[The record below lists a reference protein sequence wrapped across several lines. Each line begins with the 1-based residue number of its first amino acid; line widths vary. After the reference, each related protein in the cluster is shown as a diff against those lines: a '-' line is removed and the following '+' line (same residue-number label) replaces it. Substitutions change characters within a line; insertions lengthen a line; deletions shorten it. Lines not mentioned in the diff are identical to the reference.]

1 MKSNSIINSRR
12 QFLKNLSFGT
22 IAFAT
27 AGSFADNI
35 IHTASEAFAKEFMST
50 PGQTEGPFY
59 PDRLP
64 LDTDNDLVL
73 ISNTMTPAAGEITHL
88 TGRVLGQTGEPVED
102 VIVEIWHVDSKG
114 IYLHTRCPNRD
125 QRDRNF
131 QGYGRTITSSS
142 GEYYFRTIKPVPY
155 NLGVKRTPHIHFII
169 RKGDKRF
176 LTTQMYIKGHPLNK
190 EDFIFQR
197 IQGKEERE
205 AVLVDFKPVN
215 LSKKGELKANFEIVL
230 GITPEEPLKDLFR
243 HHDGHP
249 VENL

>member
-1 MKSNSIINSRR
+1 MKSNTFINSRR
-12 QFLKNLSFGT
+12 QFLKNFSFGT
-22 IAFAT
+22 IAFAM
-27 AGSFADNI
+27 AGVFAENI
-35 IHTASEAFAKEFMST
+35 TRITSEAHAKELVRT
-50 PGQTEGPFY
+50 PRQTEGPFY
-59 PDRLP
+59 PNRMP
-64 LDTDNDLVL
+64 IDTDNDLVL
-73 ISNTMTPAAGEITHL
+73 ISNSMTPAAGEITHL
-88 TGRVLGQTGEPVED
+88 TGRVLGHTGEPVRD
-102 VIVEIWHVDSKG
+102 AVVEIWHVDSKG

-215 LSKKGELKANFEIVL
+215 LSKKGELKANFDIVI
-230 GITPEEPLKDLFR
+230 GITPEEPSQDLFR

-249 VENL
+249 VERL